1 MSKAAHIFDLVSAT
15 EEKSDAHAHAPQQE
29 GSAAAVHTG
38 GGLPAAQPGFHG
50 PKGASPARLSGSE
63 PSIACS
69 RRATQRARAPPRTG
83 AGGGAACGSQQ
94 FLRRCH
100 KQTTHRRR
108 ERRSDRARAMPHT
121 IKLKES
127 QPCEDLYKAVLTP
140 FDADIAAFTVR
151 RRLLVAVDASAAAS
165 QAVKWTLD
173 NFARDGDLLTLCT
186 VVPASETAG
195 PDTVFDDDM
204 YVMCVVE
211 FTGGV

>member
-1 MSKAAHIFDLVSAT
+1 
-15 EEKSDAHAHAPQQE
+15 
-29 GSAAAVHTG
+29 
-38 GGLPAAQPGFHG
+38 
-50 PKGASPARLSGSE
+50 
-63 PSIACS
+63 
-69 RRATQRARAPPRTG
+69 
-83 AGGGAACGSQQ
+83 
-94 FLRRCH
+94 
-100 KQTTHRRR
+100 
-108 ERRSDRARAMPHT
+108 MPHT

-173 NFARDGDLLTLCT
+173 NFARDGGLLTLCT

-211 FTGGV
+211 FTGGRLNRLVRASST